1 MQFLKH
7 DAELVRLLE
16 RSDSEVARARSNDD
30 LLQIIDNLKS
40 FKGGLTFDH
49 ALPLVLL
56 LLAIV
61 SAIPAMAGVIC
72 RGRVVGLGGGVRG
85 VGLGRRGEIGRAS
98 CRERV

>member
-40 FKGGLTFDH
+40 FKGG
-49 ALPLVLL
+49 
-56 LLAIV
+56 
-61 SAIPAMAGVIC
+61 
-72 RGRVVGLGGGVRG
+72 
-85 VGLGRRGEIGRAS
+85 
-98 CRERV
+98 